1 MAVQT
6 KQDSGTRSEWRLD
19 ETGPDPMRPFS
30 IIEKNPDTVLL
41 ARAVSWLFGYPEC
54 RRPRE
59 QLSRPDKGKST
70 HESHCSIQ
78 VRFAGYSAARR
89 DRKTD
94 PAGERSAGSRPCRV
108 SSSWR
113 LACDEGQT
121 LFDPPDDGVVEAV
134 GENVTSFTTGDE
146 VLGWC
151 TGGFAEYTCAE
162 ETNFVSRPADL
173 AWEEASALITSAF
186 TALQA
191 VRDRAGVRPGQKV
204 LVNGAS
210 GGVGTF
216 TVQIAKAFGAEVTGV
231 CSTRNVETVAGLGA
245 DRVIDYT
252 QEDFTRKDD
261 KYDLILDVAGNRSLT
276 EYRRVIKPTG
286 KVLPIGGSP
295 SLWRVFR
302 IFLASL
308 FIKQQ
313 EAPFVST
320 PNHDDLVTL
329 KKLVESG
336 KVHPVL
342 DKVYPLAETAEAYR
356 YIGKGR
362 ARAKIAIRIT
372 E

>member
-1 MAVQT
+1 MKAIVQD
-6 KQDSGTRSEWRLD
+6 KYGSPDFLKLAEIDRPIPKDNEVLVRVHAASLHIGDWHVMRGKPFLIRLMM
-19 ETGPDPMRPFS
+19 G
-30 IIEKNPDTVLL
+30 
-41 ARAVSWLFGYPEC
+41 
-54 RRPRE
+54 
-59 QLSRPDKGKST
+59 LSRPK
-70 HESHCSIQ
+70 
-78 VRFAGYSAARR
+78 F
-89 DRKTD
+89 
-94 PAGERSAGSRPCRV
+94 RPGMDI
-108 SSSWR
+108 
-113 LACDEGQT
+113 A
-121 LFDPPDDGVVEAV
+121 GVVEAV
-134 GENVTSFTTGDE
+134 GNSARSFQPGDE

-151 TGGFAEYTCAE
+151 TGGFAEYACAD
-162 ETNFVSRPADL
+162 ETNFVLKPADL
-173 AWEEASALITSAF
+173 GWEEASACVTSAF
-186 TALQA
+186 AALHA
-191 VRDRAGVRPGQKV
+191 VRDHARVQPGQKV

-231 CSTRNVETVAGLGA
+231 CSTRNIEMVGSLGT

-261 KYDLILDVAGNRSLT
+261 RYDLILDVAGSRSLA
-276 EYRRVIKPTG
+276 EYRRVLDPTG
-286 KVLPIGGSP
+286 KVVPIGGSP

-329 KKLVESG
+329 RELVKSG
-336 KVHPVL
+336 KVRPVL
-342 DKVYPLAETAEAYR
+342 DKVYRLAETAEAYR

-362 ARAKIAIRIT
+362 ARAKVVVRIT

>member
-1 MAVQT
+1 MKAIVQY
-6 KQDSGTRSEWRLD
+6 KYGS
-19 ETGPDPMRPFS
+19 PDTLQLEE
-30 IIEKNPDTVLL
+30 IEKPTPQENEVLVRVHAASL
-41 ARAVSWLFGYPEC
+41 HLGDWHVMRGKPFLIRLMMG
-54 RRPRE
+54 
-59 QLSRPDKGKST
+59 LSRPKIRPG
-70 HESHCSIQ
+70 
-78 VRFAGYSAARR
+78 
-89 DRKTD
+89 TD
-94 PAGERSAGSRPCRV
+94 IA
-108 SSSWR
+108 
-113 LACDEGQT
+113 
-121 LFDPPDDGVVEAV
+121 GVVEAV

-231 CSTRNVETVAGLGA
+231 CSTRNVEMVAGLGA

-286 KVLPIGGSP
+286 KVVPIGGSP

-336 KVHPVL
+336 KVNPVL
-342 DKVYPLAETAEAYR
+342 DKIYPLAETAEAYR

-362 ARAKIAIRIT
+362 ARAKVIVRIT

>member
-1 MAVQT
+1 MKAIVQY
-6 KQDSGTRSEWRLD
+6 KYGS
-19 ETGPDPMRPFS
+19 PDTLQLEE
-30 IIEKNPDTVLL
+30 IEKPTPQENEVLVRVHAASL
-41 ARAVSWLFGYPEC
+41 HLGDWHVMRGKPFLIRLMMG
-54 RRPRE
+54 
-59 QLSRPDKGKST
+59 LSRPKIRPG
-70 HESHCSIQ
+70 
-78 VRFAGYSAARR
+78 
-89 DRKTD
+89 TD
-94 PAGERSAGSRPCRV
+94 IA
-108 SSSWR
+108 
-113 LACDEGQT
+113 
-121 LFDPPDDGVVEAV
+121 GVVEAV

-276 EYRRVIKPTG
+276 EYRRALKPTG
-286 KVLPIGGSP
+286 KVVPIGGSP

-336 KVHPVL
+336 KVNPVL
-342 DKVYPLAETAEAYR
+342 DKIYPLAETAEAYR

-362 ARAKIAIRIT
+362 ARAKVIVRIT

>member
-1 MAVQT
+1 MKAIVQY
-6 KQDSGTRSEWRLD
+6 KYGS
-19 ETGPDPMRPFS
+19 PDTLQLEE
-30 IIEKNPDTVLL
+30 IEKPTPQENEVLVRVHAASL
-41 ARAVSWLFGYPEC
+41 HLGDWHVMRGKPFLIRLMMG
-54 RRPRE
+54 
-59 QLSRPDKGKST
+59 LSRPKIRPG
-70 HESHCSIQ
+70 
-78 VRFAGYSAARR
+78 
-89 DRKTD
+89 TD
-94 PAGERSAGSRPCRV
+94 IA
-108 SSSWR
+108 
-113 LACDEGQT
+113 
-121 LFDPPDDGVVEAV
+121 GVVEAV

-191 VRDRAGVRPGQKV
+191 VRDRAGVQPGQKV

-286 KVLPIGGSP
+286 KVVPIGGSP

-336 KVHPVL
+336 KVNPVL
-342 DKVYPLAETAEAYR
+342 DKIYPLAETAEAYR

-362 ARAKIAIRIT
+362 ARAKVIVRIT

>member
-1 MAVQT
+1 MKAIVQY
-6 KQDSGTRSEWRLD
+6 KYGS
-19 ETGPDPMRPFS
+19 PDTLKLEE
-30 IIEKNPDTVLL
+30 IEKPTPQENEVLVRVHAASL
-41 ARAVSWLFGYPEC
+41 HLGDWHVMRGKPFLIRLMMG
-54 RRPRE
+54 
-59 QLSRPDKGKST
+59 LSRPKIRPG
-70 HESHCSIQ
+70 
-78 VRFAGYSAARR
+78 
-89 DRKTD
+89 TD
-94 PAGERSAGSRPCRV
+94 IA
-108 SSSWR
+108 
-113 LACDEGQT
+113 
-121 LFDPPDDGVVEAV
+121 GVVEAV

-191 VRDRAGVRPGQKV
+191 VRDRAGVQPGQKV

-286 KVLPIGGSP
+286 KVVPIGGSP

-336 KVHPVL
+336 KVNPVL
-342 DKVYPLAETAEAYR
+342 DKIYPLAETAEAYR

-362 ARAKIAIRIT
+362 ARAKVIVRIT